1 MALVV
6 SLFIGLV
13 AMVISY
19 AFGQGGPVAGLIF
32 VVVMT
37 IGALVK
43 LTAPLRASLRP

>member
-32 VVVMT
+32 VLVMAV
-37 IGALVK
+37 GALVK

>member
-32 VVVMT
+32 VLVMT
-37 IGALVK
+37 VGALVK

>member
-1 MALVV
+1 MTLVV
-6 SLFIGLV
+6 TFFIALS
-13 AMVISY
+13 AMVVSY

-32 VVVMT
+32 VLILT